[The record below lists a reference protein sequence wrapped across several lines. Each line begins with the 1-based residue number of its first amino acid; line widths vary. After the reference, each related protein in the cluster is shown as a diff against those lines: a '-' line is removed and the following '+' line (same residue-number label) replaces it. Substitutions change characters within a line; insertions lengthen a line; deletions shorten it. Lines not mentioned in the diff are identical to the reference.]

1 MIRQKAAGPKLT
13 AVVTHALLEWEL
25 RALAAL
31 HSCSPETREFQIDVS
46 QRLGEAEARE
56 AAMMPTRHAL
66 RLISGGRA

>member
-1 MIRQKAAGPKLT
+1 MSRQKAAVPKLT
-13 AVVTHALLEWEL
+13 AVVTPRLREWEL

-31 HSCSPETREFQIDVS
+31 RSCSPEARELQIDVS

-56 AAMMPTRHAL
+56 ASMIPTRPAL